1 MAFKRVSQTA
11 LPPRRWA
18 LKGYYGD
25 GKSTFIL
32 AMQQPTLMI
41 DADGRRHELKG
52 GELYELSEEAADHR
66 SVERIQ
72 DLLDAHMPGSDI
84 RTIAIDSV
92 TSLIGVSIARAML
105 DNAADRN
112 RNKNQAW
119 VDKAEKMRLLQDA
132 VTAHGSHVLW
142 IWHLED
148 AQLNG
153 KAQIRETLPETE
165 RERLYRSL
173 NAALRIVRE
182 DGRRGVLVEWSREG
196 PSGMIVW
203 DDEGHWKGVPERIEA
218 AIYGH
223 DGGIRP
229 TAGAAGPAATV
240 PATTM
245 SVGAPAA
252 RRGGSSW
259 EATADAAATGTSD
272 GVLTFYGPAEAVA
285 WGVGQGA
292 FPTAEAAQEAYDR
305 LKADAKP
312 RNAREMYAAWI
323 DLVHEPQ
330 RRRA

>member
-1 MAFKRVSQTA
+1 MAFKRVSQTT

-18 LKGYYGD
+18 LKGYYGE

-52 GELYELSEEAADHR
+52 DELYELSEEAADHR

-72 DLLDAHMPGSDI
+72 DLLDANVPGSDI

-173 NAALRIVRE
+173 NASLRIVRE

-203 DDEGHWKGVPERIEA
+203 DDEGYWKGVPERIEA
-218 AIYGH
+218 AIYSQ
-223 DGGIRP
+223 DGGARP
-229 TAGAAGPAATV
+229 TPSAT
-240 PATTM
+240 
-245 SVGAPAA
+245 S
-252 RRGGSSW
+252 
-259 EATADAAATGTSD
+259 TADSTPSRPAGSGWEGGAEEASD
-272 GVLTFYGPAEAVA
+272 GVLTFYSPAEALA
-285 WGVGQGA
+285 WGVDQGA
-292 FPTAEAAQEAYDR
+292 FPSAEAAQSAYDR
-305 LKADAKP
+305 LKADCKP

-323 DLVHEPQ
+323 DFVQQPQ

>member
-72 DLLDAHMPGSDI
+72 DLLDANMPGSDI

-173 NAALRIVRE
+173 NASLRIVRE
-182 DGRRGVLVEWSREG
+182 EDRRGVLVEWSREG

-223 DGGIRP
+223 DGGVRP
-229 TAGAAGPAATV
+229 TPVANGPAV
-240 PATTM
+240 
-245 SVGAPAA
+245 
-252 RRGGSSW
+252 
-259 EATADAAATGTSD
+259 TGVSE
-272 GVLTFYGPAEAVA
+272 GVLTFYSPAEAVA
-285 WGVGQGA
+285 WGVDQGA
-292 FPTAEAAQEAYDR
+292 FPTAEAAQEAYDQ

-312 RNAREMYAAWI
+312 RNAREMYAAWT
-323 DLVHEPQ
+323 DLVHKPQ

>member
-1 MAFKRVSQTA
+1 MAFKRVSQTT

-72 DLLDAHMPGSDI
+72 DLLDANMPGSDI

-132 VTAHGSHVLW
+132 VTAHGTHVLW

-173 NAALRIVRE
+173 NASLRIVRE
-182 DGRRGVLVEWSREG
+182 EERRGVLVEWSREG

-203 DDEGHWKGVPERIEA
+203 DEDGHWKGVPERIEA
-218 AIYGH
+218 AIYGQ
-223 DGGIRP
+223 DGGSKP
-229 TAGAAGPAATV
+229 TQPA
-240 PATTM
+240 
-245 SVGAPAA
+245 SKEG
-252 RRGGSSW
+252 
-259 EATADAAATGTSD
+259 EAE
-272 GVLTFYGPAEAVA
+272 GVLTFYTPAEAVA
-285 WGVGQGA
+285 WGVDQGA
-292 FPTAEAAQEAYDR
+292 YPTAEAAQAAYDQ
-305 LKADAKP
+305 LKAERGP
-312 RNAREMYAAWI
+312 RNAREMYRAWI
-323 DLVHEPQ
+323 DLVQQRVPQ

>member
-1 MAFKRVSQTA
+1 MAFKRVSQTT

-25 GKSTFIL
+25 GKSTFVL

-72 DLLDAHMPGSDI
+72 DLLDANMPGSDI

-132 VTAHGSHVLW
+132 VTAHGTHVLW

-173 NAALRIVRE
+173 NASLRIVRE
-182 DGRRGVLVEWSREG
+182 EERRGVLVEWSREG

-203 DDEGHWKGVPERIEA
+203 DEEGHWKGVPERIEA
-218 AIYGH
+218 AIYGQ
-223 DGGIRP
+223 DGGSKP
-229 TAGAAGPAATV
+229 TP
-240 PATTM
+240 
-245 SVGAPAA
+245 SAPKE
-252 RRGGSSW
+252 S
-259 EATADAAATGTSD
+259 EAES
-272 GVLTFYGPAEAVA
+272 VLTFYTPAEAVA
-285 WGVGQGA
+285 WGVDQGA
-292 FPTAEAAQEAYDR
+292 YPTVEAAQAAYDQ
-305 LKADAKP
+305 LKAERGP
-312 RNAREMYAAWI
+312 RNAREMYRAWI
-323 DLVHEPQ
+323 DLVQQRGQQ

>member
-1 MAFKRVSQTA
+1 MAFKRVSQTL

-52 GELYELSEEAADHR
+52 SELYELSGEAADHR

-72 DLLDAHMPGSDI
+72 DLLDANMPGSDI

-112 RNKNQAW
+112 KNKNQAW

-132 VTAHGSHVLW
+132 VTAHGTHVLW

-148 AQLNG
+148 GQLNG
-153 KAQIRETLPETE
+153 KSQVRETLPETE

-173 NAALRIVRE
+173 NASLRIVRE
-182 DGRRGVLVEWSREG
+182 EDRRGVLVEWSREG
-196 PSGMIVW
+196 PSGMTIW
-203 DDEGHWKGVPERIEA
+203 DDEGYWNGVPERIEA
-218 AIYGH
+218 ALYGQE
-223 DGGIRP
+223 DGSKP
-229 TAGAAGPAATV
+229 TPLNAAPPDKRTGSGWEEGAEQ
-240 PATTM
+240 
-245 SVGAPAA
+245 GAK
-252 RRGGSSW
+252 GELS
-259 EATADAAATGTSD
+259 
-272 GVLTFYGPAEAVA
+272 FYSPAEALA
-285 WGVGQGA
+285 WGVEQGA
-292 FPTAEAAQEAYDR
+292 YPNAEAAQAAYDQ
-305 LKADAKP
+305 LKLERGP
-312 RNAREMYAAWI
+312 RNAREMYRAWI
-323 DLVHEPQ
+323 ELVQKPQ

>member
-1 MAFKRVSQTA
+1 MAFKRVSQTI

-52 GELYELSEEAADHR
+52 AELYELSEEAADHR

-72 DLLDAHMPGSDI
+72 DLLDENMPGSDI

-132 VTAHGSHVLW
+132 VTAHGRHVLW

-173 NAALRIVRE
+173 NASLRIVR
-182 DGRRGVLVEWSREG
+182 DGDRRGVLVEWSREG
-196 PSGMIVW
+196 PAGMTVW
-203 DDEGHWKGVPERIEA
+203 DDDGYWKNVPERVEA
-218 AIYGH
+218 AIYRL
-223 DGGIRP
+223 DGGTQP
-229 TAGAAGPAATV
+229 TP
-240 PATTM
+240 
-245 SVGAPAA
+245 VGASLPNRAD
-252 RRGGSSW
+252 SSW
-259 EATADAAATGTSD
+259 KDPDEETASD
-272 GVLTFYGPAEAVA
+272 DVLTFYGPTEAMA
-285 WGVGQGA
+285 WGVAQGA
-292 FPTAEAAQEAYDR
+292 FSDTGAAQTAYDQ
-305 LKADAKP
+305 LKAARGP
-312 RNAREMYAAWI
+312 RNAKEMYGAWI
-323 DLVHEPQ
+323 DLVQTQKPA